1 MKDITKKLVR
11 EYKIKELGY
20 DFMGYYWQPGDI
32 ITFHHTILP
41 KKDGGLERKE
51 NGSVLYSTPHH
62 YIHTIEE
69 YEEQAFAYITM
80 EIMQMNLKGYLDI
93 TNIKRIHDTLL
104 WFESI
109 YGEERTKNGKML
121 IKDSFRN
128 RMKF

>member
-1 MKDITKKLVR
+1 MKDITKTMVR

-20 DFMGYYWQPGDI
+20 DFMGYYCQTGDI

-41 KKDGGLERKE
+41 KREGGLERKE
-51 NGSVLYSTPHH
+51 NGSILYSTPHY

-69 YEEQAFAYITM
+69 YEKEAFAYITM
-80 EIMQMNLKGYLDI
+80 EIMQMNLKGYLDP

-104 WFESI
+104 WFESQ
-109 YGEERTKNGKML
+109 YGEEKTTKGKLL

-128 RMKF
+128 RIKF